1 MKEKESSDYNE
12 EIVLAQYSYKALHKL
27 IKSGMWKMYCN
38 EKFEITSVEW
48 SDAFRALLGF
58 SSREDFPDTNEAFF
72 TRVHKDDKK
81 KLMEEYKKALSD
93 TTGKIVYDT
102 EFRAK
107 TKNGTYRWFRT
118 TGRITGTVERTFHG
132 MIIDIDEKKEQM
144 RSLYGETR

>member
-48 SDAFRALLGF
+48 SDAFRALLVF

-81 KLMEEYKKALSD
+81 KLMEEYK
-93 TTGKIVYDT
+93 
-102 EFRAK
+102 
-107 TKNGTYRWFRT
+107 
-118 TGRITGTVERTFHG
+118 
-132 MIIDIDEKKEQM
+132 
-144 RSLYGETR
+144 